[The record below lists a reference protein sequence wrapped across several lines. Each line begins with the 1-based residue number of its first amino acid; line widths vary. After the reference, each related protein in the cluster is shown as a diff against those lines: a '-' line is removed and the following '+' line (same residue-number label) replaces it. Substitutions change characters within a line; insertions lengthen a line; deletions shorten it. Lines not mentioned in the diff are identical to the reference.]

1 MHSDILLM
9 KTVLVLLFSL
19 KYSPWSSIWK
29 RGFKEKEKTPS
40 YSPVYEG
47 KMENNLQHIN
57 VGES

>member
-1 MHSDILLM
+1 MHTDILLM
-9 KTVLVLLFSL
+9 KTVPVFLFSL

-29 RGFKEKEKTPS
+29 CGFEEKETTPA
-40 YSPVYEG
+40 YSPAYEG